1 MSDQTNVFS
10 SSNSQVTPESTTPS
24 VEALVNQLALIKN
37 EQGQQ
42 KYASLDEALKGL
54 ANAQS
59 YIPQLKSEVTAKDEL
74 INQLKSELE
83 KRESVE
89 QALQRMSGTQ
99 TSNQS
104 TQGTPPKVNGLD
116 EQAVLNLV
124 KQALQQNAQES
135 ASQTNQSKVQ
145 EALVSKFGEKAQET
159 ILAKAKELGTTP
171 EKLGELASQNPAM
184 VLALFNTSA
193 PNGARPPTSNVNLPG
208 YTSSQPT
215 PLEKPSKSL
224 LTGATTK
231 EQTDYMRK
239 IKEEVYREFGV
250 TN

>member
-1 MSDQTNVFS
+1 MSDPTNVFS
-10 SSNSQVTPESTTPS
+10 SNETVTTSQNTNSSND
-24 VEALVNQLALIKN
+24 AFNNQLALIKN

-42 KYASLDEALKGL
+42 KYASVEEALRGL

-59 YIPQLKSEVTAKDEL
+59 YIPQLKSEVTAKDDL
-74 INQLKSELE
+74 INQLKTELE

-104 TQGTPPKVNGLD
+104 AQGTPPQVNGLD

-135 ASQTNQSKVQ
+135 VAQTNQSKVQ

-159 ILAKAKELGTTP
+159 ILAKAKELGTTA

-184 VLALFNTSA
+184 VLALFNASA
-193 PNGARPPTSNVNLPG
+193 PAGARPPTSNVNLPG
-208 YTSSQPT
+208 YTTGSVA
-215 PLEKPSKSL
+215 PLEKPTKSL
-224 LTGATTK
+224 LTGATTR
-231 EQTDYMRK
+231 EQTEYMRK
-239 IKEEVYREFGV
+239 IKEEVYREHGI